1 MSTLQLRIRGLGGG
15 EIDLS
20 PLPLAQ
26 LSRRVHDQCPAH
38 RCPRDTRTVN
48 AMGGGVAQPQYL
60 LYHKCNAVECVKAT
74 EQLTDLWT
82 LSYREDRETH
92 MKRSSLQPSPCTIN
106 FERERKNYLTPPPPL
121 KLMSTLS
128 QTEKTHHSVSGAPLL
143 LPTTASTKSTHHII
157 RTRDLKNFARSLK
170 ICRSS

>member
-121 KLMSTLS
+121 LTTVNTLS
-128 QTEKTHHSVSGAPLL
+128 NWKNSPFSRAPLLL
-143 LPTTASTKSTHHII
+143 LPTTTASTNPPTTSFELAT
-157 RTRDLKNFARSLK
+157 
-170 ICRSS
+170 